1 MAGCVTSSCQRRSR
15 SRSTSARIR
24 MSNARFWVAAL
35 VGLPVLVVGAS
46 YILLDVDRLR
56 RLAVASAAAM
66 LLAALVVSVSP
77 SLRAFSIRTSALTWA
92 PRGEALMR
100 IDTLS
105 AVLLPFAAGLWLL
118 TVAVTPRAALDSGG
132 LRRTALATLIT
143 LASFLT

>member
-1 MAGCVTSSCQRRSR
+1 
-15 SRSTSARIR
+15 

-46 YILLDVDRLR
+46 YVRLDVDRLR

-77 SLRAFSIRTSALTWA
+77 RLRAFSIRTSALTWA
-92 PRGEALMR
+92 PGGEALMR

-105 AVLLPFAAGLWLL
+105 AVLLPFAAGLWLPPSAL
-118 TVAVTPRAALDSGG
+118 TPP
-132 LRRTALATLIT
+132 
-143 LASFLT
+143 